1 MSNRQEHSDAPIFTA
16 TKVGVNVQFSRDPH
30 PGTDTYLVIEAP
42 GLLVLFPK
50 DRGGS
55 EPLDTLPQIEPLGGS
70 DHDAVLRNAFDALGS
85 RVTASAWSTSSKPKI
100 ELVAGFKALQVDEGT

>member
-16 TKVGVNVQFSRDPH
+16 TKVGVNVQFSRDLH